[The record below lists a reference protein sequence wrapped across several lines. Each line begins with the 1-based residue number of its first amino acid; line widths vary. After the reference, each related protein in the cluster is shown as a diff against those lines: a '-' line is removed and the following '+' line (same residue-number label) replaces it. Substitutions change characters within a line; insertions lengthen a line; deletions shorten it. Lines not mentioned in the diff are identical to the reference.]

1 MTGFAN
7 GNLLQHP
14 AWPSAS
20 NAAKAVDGSVPG
32 FIMQWTARSIP
43 GALGRERNRRPD
55 VGDGLGLVARDD
67 QLRLRAALFVRRKIV
82 GPGELK
88 ASVDDDFSVLE
99 TQSRAVA
106 GDEVVAARDDL
117 SLRIDH

>member
-7 GNLLQHP
+7 GDLLQHP

-20 NAAKAVDGSVPG
+20 NTAKAVDGIVPD

-43 GALGRERNRRPD
+43 GALGLERNRRLD

-67 QLRLRAALFVRRKIV
+67 
-82 GPGELK
+82 
-88 ASVDDDFSVLE
+88 
-99 TQSRAVA
+99 
-106 GDEVVAARDDL
+106 
-117 SLRIDH
+117 